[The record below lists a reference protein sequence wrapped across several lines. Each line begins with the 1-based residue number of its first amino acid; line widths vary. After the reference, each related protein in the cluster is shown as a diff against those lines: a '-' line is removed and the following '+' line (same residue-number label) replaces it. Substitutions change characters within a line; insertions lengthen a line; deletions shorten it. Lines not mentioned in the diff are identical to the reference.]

1 MKFAKFLSVA
11 AASAV
16 MAAVTVSASANLT
29 VVESPDPGLSS
40 GTSSWL
46 VQLYN
51 EGNPDEGK
59 PATNY
64 GIDYAAVAQIS
75 VTYTV
80 AEPDYWEGETGGSV
94 IFSCNGGDIVN
105 PSDDYDK
112 YNWPNHEFWGVID
125 EELELDT
132 QTEAAKAYNTTKVGD
147 YTYNI
152 TIPVENP
159 LANGIG
165 KIGCMQVGLQEW
177 STGMTDL
184 TVTGCEALDA
194 SGNVLLSFDGN
205 GKLLS
210 SAAPAATP
218 EPAPAEDNGSA
229 PAATPAAT
237 AASDNKGSP
246 DTGVE
251 GIAAA
256 AGVAVLAAGAVVL
269 SKKRK

>member
-1 MKFAKFLSVA
+1 MKFAKLLSVA
-11 AASAV
+11 AAGAV
-16 MAAVTVSASANLT
+16 MATLAVSASANLT
-29 VVESPDPGLSS
+29 VVENPDPGLSS

-51 EGNPDEGK
+51 VGSPEEGK
-59 PATNY
+59 PATDY
-64 GIDYAAVAQIS
+64 GIDYAAVAKVS

-105 PSDDYDK
+105 PSDDYNK

-132 QTEAAKAYNTTKVGD
+132 QSEAGKPYNTTKVGD
-147 YTYNI
+147 YTYNL
-152 TIPVENP
+152 TIDVDNP

-165 KIGCMQVGLQEW
+165 SIGCMQAGLQEW
-177 STGMTDL
+177 SGGMTDL
-184 TVTGCEALDA
+184 TVTGFEALDA

-210 SAAPAATP
+210 SAAAPAAD
-218 EPAPAEDNGSA
+218 PAPADPA
-229 PAATPAAT
+229 PADAGTTAPVATP
-237 AASDNKGSP
+237 DKGSP

-251 GIAAA
+251 GIAAV